1 LQPAI
6 SQRKHNPKHHDR
18 INSTKTTCGKAN
30 PKPDATIVLANDLAP
45 GHSGGGDKPR
55 RFALFASPGRTKATA
70 VNTNQDEAASSI
82 LPTSGCPEPVLLSPR
97 FADHCRFGT
106 SSVATADFNLD
117 GRLDLV
123 AGNESSNNLSVLLGN
138 GSGGFSRR
146 PVPR

>member
-1 LQPAI
+1 MTLRLAI
-6 SQRKHNPKHHDR
+6 L
-18 INSTKTTCGKAN
+18 AA
-30 PKPDATIVLANDLAP
+30 ATSLA
-45 GHSGGGDKPR
+45 G
-55 RFALFASPGRTKATA
+55 FALFASPGRTKATA